1 MINAGIQCTL
11 EETKAMGDVTHSKF
25 AVVITTVDL
34 LLFML
39 PDGLITVS
47 VIVLKEIFDFLAG

>member
-1 MINAGIQCTL
+1 
-11 EETKAMGDVTHSKF
+11 MGDVTHSKF

-34 LLFML
+34 LFFML

-47 VIVLKEIFDFLAG
+47 IIVLKEIFDFLAG

>member
-1 MINAGIQCTL
+1 
-11 EETKAMGDVTHSKF
+11 MGDVTHSKF

-47 VIVLKEIFDFLAG
+47 IIVLQEIFDFLAG